1 MIRESKLPPF
11 VTDNQI
17 ANINDEEFL
26 FIFSFPKFEYDFWF
40 GISLQKAVLL
50 ISFCFILSGAS
61 TFLSVL
67 KTNNTFNFI
76 SSLSILSI
84 YSIAFLLLLI
94 SSCNHS
100 YVISYIAY
108 LIYSGVLFV
117 NILEV
122 IVMSFLIAIGVYS
135 PNGLENPIIKAFSF
149 LLIGIMV
156 SCVYMYFL
164 WIIFCYVI
172 HLKYNRV
179 ELVCGEFEKIKNR
192 TSEIGEINYR
202 ALKDGLQE

>member
-1 MIRESKLPPF
+1 
-11 VTDNQI
+11 
-17 ANINDEEFL
+17 
-26 FIFSFPKFEYDFWF
+26 
-40 GISLQKAVLL
+40 
-50 ISFCFILSGAS
+50 
-61 TFLSVL
+61 
-67 KTNNTFNFI
+67 
-76 SSLSILSI
+76 
-84 YSIAFLLLLI
+84 
-94 SSCNHS
+94 
-100 YVISYIAY
+100 
-108 LIYSGVLFV
+108 
-117 NILEV
+117 
-122 IVMSFLIAIGVYS
+122 MSFLIAIGVYS